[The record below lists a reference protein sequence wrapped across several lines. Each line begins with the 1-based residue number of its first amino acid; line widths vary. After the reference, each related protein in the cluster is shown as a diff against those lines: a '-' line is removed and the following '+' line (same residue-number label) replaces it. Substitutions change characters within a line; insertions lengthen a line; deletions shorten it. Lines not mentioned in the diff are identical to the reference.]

1 MTISDNDVE
10 SVLVF
15 YKVILEN
22 NKTSLEIKLAS
33 TLWLQ
38 QMLNYQVNIFKLYF
52 ALRLKRE
59 GKIVNEKFII
69 LMQNIDLVLMK
80 QVEKN
85 KEFIDITLIDK
96 SEKLFISPIKK
107 IEIKELAFK

>member
-1 MTISDNDVE
+1 MVQRLKI
-10 SVLVF
+10 
-15 YKVILEN
+15 
-22 NKTSLEIKLAS
+22 
-33 TLWLQ
+33 
-38 QMLNYQVNIFKLYF
+38 NIFRLYF

-69 LMQNIDLVLMK
+69 LMQNIDLMLMK

-96 SEKLFISPIKK
+96 SEKYLSLQLKK